1 MKHFETV
8 KIEIQ
13 DTVAQVT
20 LNRPE
25 VRNAFNP
32 QMVIELATLFQG
44 LSQNP
49 NVRVIILGGAG
60 PTFSAGMDLKWL
72 TTTDQIS
79 KVQRVQ
85 AAENLLQMYQAIDE
99 CPYPVI
105 ARVHGAAF
113 GGGAGLIAACDM
125 AVASPDAQ
133 FAFREVRLGLIP
145 AIIAPYLLRRL
156 GVSQTTRLCLTGE
169 IFSADVAKQV
179 GLVQEVVP
187 AEELDSHIHLLIEHI
202 LQGAPEAI
210 KETKKFLRILLAL
223 PDQDKWPLCTR
234 VNAEMRGS
242 AEAAEGL
249 LAFVEKRSPHWVKT
263 SSQVS
268 DSGVKV

>member
-8 KIEIQ
+8 KMEIQ

-25 VRNAFNP
+25 VRNAFNS
-32 QMVIELATLFQG
+32 QMVIELSALFQG
-44 LSQNP
+44 LGQNP
-49 NVRVIILGGAG
+49 NIRVIILRGAG

-72 TTTDQIS
+72 TTTDQNS
-79 KVQRVQ
+79 EVQRVQ
-85 AAENLLQMYQAIDE
+85 AAEHLLQMYQAIDE

-113 GGGAGLIAACDM
+113 GGGAGLLAVCDM

-169 IFSADVAKQV
+169 NFSADVAKQV

-187 AEELDSHIHLLIEHI
+187 AEELDSHIHVLIEHI
-202 LQGAPEAI
+202 LQGGPEAI
-210 KETKKFLRILLAL
+210 KETKKFLRQLLAL

-249 LAFVEKRSPHWVKT
+249 LAFVEKRSPHWVKQ
-263 SSQVS
+263 SSPVET
-268 DSGVKV
+268 GTR